1 MSQTLARLRS
11 PGPILLSYLGLL
23 VLFAL
28 ISVFSPGFAD
38 PNHVTTLLIVAAFT
52 GIAAL
57 GQTVVIIGGGID
69 LSVPWTL
76 NCAAVLLTALARGQD
91 GPLIW
96 IIPLILAGGVLIG
109 VINGVGIA
117 IFRVPPIVMTLSM
130 NIVLQGVLFIATS
143 GFPPPPTPESVV
155 WLATGRIGPVPV
167 ILVIW
172 AILTIAILFVERRT
186 SFGRYLYAVGTNRM
200 VATFSGVPVARTTIA
215 TYAISGAAAA
225 LAGILLDGYAR
236 QSYLGMGDPFL
247 FTSIAAVAIGG
258 ASILGG
264 TGSYLG
270 TIAGALILT
279 VLAGL
284 LPILQL
290 DSGYLSII
298 YGVVILVTV
307 AMAAPATQRLLARVL
322 ARRTPASLLTE

>member
-1 MSQTLARLRS
+1 MSHTLARLRS

-23 VLFAL
+23 VLFGL

-155 WLATGRIGPVPV
+155 WLANGRIGPVPV
-167 ILVIW
+167 ILAIW
-172 AILTIAILFVERRT
+172 AVLTIAILFVERRT

-215 TYAISGAAAA
+215 TYAISGASAA

-322 ARRTPASLLTE
+322 ARRTPASLLAE